1 MNNKISLEALE
12 ILDAIARKGSFAAAA
27 ESLFRVPSAITYSI
41 RKLEEDLG
49 VELFNR
55 SGHRA
60 TLTEAG
66 EELLQEG
73 RHLLQ
78 AAQELEARVRRVATG
93 VETELTIALSDALP
107 IEPLFELI
115 DEFYQLGFGT
125 RVKVIQEVYV
135 GSWDALVSGRA
146 EISIGIPGDI
156 QTSGGFSIKPMGI
169 LPFVFA
175 VAPSHPLASLDR
187 PLLNQD
193 IIQYRSVSAA
203 DSSRNLPPRT
213 SGILT
218 GQDVLTVANMN
229 VKAKAQ
235 KRGLGIGY
243 LPKHLADEQVAL
255 GNLVIKEVAEP
266 KPDVLMYYA
275 WRSQNKTIGKAKQWF
290 IKALEKSIFIQ

>member
-12 ILDAIARKGSFAAAA
+12 ILDAIARKGSFASAA
-27 ESLFRVPSAITYSI
+27 ESLFRVPSAITYSV

-49 VELFNR
+49 VPLFNR

-66 EELLQEG
+66 EELLHEG

-78 AAQELEARVRRVATG
+78 AAQELEARVKRVATG
-93 VETELTIALSDALP
+93 VETELSIALSDVLP
-107 IEPLFELI
+107 IEPLFSLI
-115 DEFYQLGFGT
+115 DEFYTLGFGT
-125 RVKVIQEVYV
+125 RIKVLQEVY
-135 GSWDALVSGRA
+135 GGTWDALVSGRA
-146 EISIGIPGDI
+146 EISIGVPGDAPA
-156 QTSGGFSIKPMGI
+156 SGGFSVRPMGI

-175 VAPSHPLASLDR
+175 VAPSHPLAAINM
-187 PLLNQD
+187 PLENQD

-229 VKAKAQ
+229 SKVKAQ
-235 KRGLGIGY
+235 INGLGVGY
-243 LPKHLADEQVAL
+243 LPKYLADEQVAL
-255 GNLVIKEVAEP
+255 GKLIIKEVAES
-266 KPDVLMYYA
+266 KPEVLMYYA
-275 WRSQNKTIGKAKQWF
+275 WRSQNKTMGKAKQWL
-290 IKALEKSIFIQ
+290 IKRLEKTAFI

>member
-12 ILDAIARKGSFAAAA
+12 ILDAIARKGSFASAA
-27 ESLFRVPSAITYSI
+27 ESLFRVPSAITYSV

-49 VELFNR
+49 VTLFNR

-66 EELLQEG
+66 EELLEEG

-78 AAQELEARVRRVATG
+78 AAQELEARVKRVATG
-93 VETELTIALSDALP
+93 VETELTIAFSDALP
-107 IEPLFELI
+107 IDPLFNLI
-115 DEFYQLGFGT
+115 DEFYALGFGT
-125 RVKVIQEVYV
+125 RIKVLQEVY
-135 GSWDALVSGRA
+135 GGTWDALVSGRA
-146 EISIGIPGDI
+146 EISIGIPGDAP
-156 QTSGGFSIKPMGI
+156 TAGGFSVKPLGI

-175 VAPSHPLASLDR
+175 VAPHHPLAVLDE
-187 PLLNQD
+187 PLQNQD

-229 VKAKAQ
+229 SKVKAQ
-235 KRGLGIGY
+235 VHGLGVGY
-243 LPKHLADEQVAL
+243 LPKYLADEQVAL
-255 GNLVIKEVAEP
+255 GKLVIKEVAES
-266 KPDVLMYYA
+266 KPEVLMYYA
-275 WRSQNKTIGKAKQWF
+275 WRSQNKTMGKAKQWF
-290 IKALEKSIFIQ
+290 IKRLEKTDFI

>member
-12 ILDAIARKGSFAAAA
+12 ILDAIARKGSFASAA
-27 ESLFRVPSAITYSI
+27 ESLFRVPSAITYSV

-49 VELFNR
+49 VPLFNR

-66 EELLQEG
+66 EELLHEG

-78 AAQELEARVRRVATG
+78 AAQELEARVKRVATG
-93 VETELTIALSDALP
+93 VETELSIALSDVLP
-107 IEPLFELI
+107 IEPLFSLI
-115 DEFYQLGFGT
+115 DEFYTLGFGT
-125 RVKVIQEVYV
+125 RIKVLQEVY
-135 GSWDALVSGRA
+135 GGTWDALVAGRA
-146 EISIGIPGDI
+146 EISAGIPGDAP
-156 QTSGGFSIKPMGI
+156 TSGGFSVKPMGI

-175 VAPSHPLASLDR
+175 VAPTHPLASIDR
-187 PLLNQD
+187 PLQNQD

-229 VKAKAQ
+229 SKVKAQ
-235 KRGLGIGY
+235 INGLGVGY
-243 LPKHLADEQVAL
+243 LPKYLADEQVAL
-255 GNLVIKEVAEP
+255 GKLVIKEVAES
-266 KPDVLMYYA
+266 KPEVLMYYA
-275 WRSQNKTIGKAKQWF
+275 WRSQNKTMGKAKQWF
-290 IKALEKSIFIQ
+290 IKRLEKTAFI

>member
-12 ILDAIARKGSFAAAA
+12 ILDAIARKGSFASAA
-27 ESLFRVPSAITYSI
+27 ESLFRVPSAITYSV

-49 VELFNR
+49 ITLFNR

-66 EELLQEG
+66 EELLEEG

-78 AAQELEARVRRVATG
+78 AAQELEARVKRVATG
-93 VETELTIALSDALP
+93 VETELTVAFGDALP
-107 IEPLFELI
+107 IDPLFNLI
-115 DEFYQLGFGT
+115 DEFYALGFGT
-125 RVKVIQEVYV
+125 RIKVLQEVY
-135 GSWDALVSGRA
+135 GGTWDALVSGRA
-146 EISIGIPGDI
+146 EISIGIPGDAP
-156 QTSGGFSIKPMGI
+156 TTGGFSIKPLGI

-175 VAPSHPLASLDR
+175 VAPHHPLASINE
-187 PLLNQD
+187 PLQNQD

-229 VKAKAQ
+229 SKVKAQ
-235 KRGLGIGY
+235 VHGLGVGY
-243 LPKHLADEQVAL
+243 LPKYLADEQVAL
-255 GNLVIKEVAEP
+255 GKLIIKEVAES

-275 WRSQNKTIGKAKQWF
+275 WRSQNKTMGKTKQWF
-290 IKALEKSIFIQ
+290 IKRLEKTAFIK